1 MRKVVVKLG
10 GSLITDKSKPFSV
23 RSERILSIVEVIREA
38 VSSGIEV
45 VIVHGGGSF
54 GHFAAK
60 NEIDEKGRLTNESV
74 PRISDAMMELNQIV
88 MLHFLNAGLKTVSFP
103 PHSICLASCQFSTFN
118 CNFTPLLKAFVSGLI
133 PVTFGDIVLGD
144 NGCGPFIISGDDL
157 SMMIAREIKADSVVF
172 ATDVDGVYRDPKD
185 ASSLIS
191 SIRLEDIP
199 GIMKEIKFPSS
210 VPDVTEGLPGKL
222 LKIYRYLGGISSHP
236 VVAIVNGSL
245 KGELSA
251 AILGRKIR
259 GTMIY

>member
-118 CNFTPLLKAFVSGLI
+118 CIDVSTSFKL
-133 PVTFGDIVLGD
+133 
-144 NGCGPFIISGDDL
+144 ISGKEEC
-157 SMMIAREIKADSVVF
+157 M
-172 ATDVDGVYRDPKD
+172 
-185 ASSLIS
+185 
-191 SIRLEDIP
+191 RL
-199 GIMKEIKFPSS
+199 
-210 VPDVTEGLPGKL
+210 T
-222 LKIYRYLGGISSHP
+222 
-236 VVAIVNGSL
+236 SL
-245 KGELSA
+245 KRGSPASTSSERESNMWSIFLVAVSIGMLSTLSLSLTH
-251 AILGRKIR
+251 II
-259 GTMIY
+259 IYF